1 VKLDWL
7 GRLKCIAAGAVCV
20 AALANPVMAQK
31 VPAPVIAVV
40 DTQLILR
47 DATAAKNIRSQV
59 DKLREKFRK
68 EIGEEE
74 ESLRVADRELAQQ
87 RQLLSSEAFSKRR
100 QELQSQI
107 ATLQR
112 KAQDRKR
119 QLEKAVRGAMRAFQ
133 ENMLKVTAELARE
146 RGANLVLPKSQVL
159 LVDGTLE
166 LTSEALKRLNA
177 RLTKVKVELPKE

>member
-1 VKLDWL
+1 MIVGW
-7 GRLKCIAAGAVCV
+7 IARMIFIAVAVAGLTALVHPV
-20 AALANPVMAQK
+20 AAQK
-31 VPAPVIAVV
+31 VPAPAVAVV

-47 DATAAKNIRSQV
+47 DATAAKNIRGQV
-59 DKLREKFRK
+59 DKLRERFRQ
-68 EIGEEE
+68 EISKEE

-100 QELQSQI
+100 QELQAKI

-119 QLEKAVRGAMRAFQ
+119 QLEKAVRRAMRVFQ
-133 ENMLKVTAELARE
+133 ENMLTVTAELARE

-159 LVDGTLE
+159 LVDGALE
-166 LTSEALKRLNA
+166 LTDEALKRLNA
-177 RLTKVKVELPKE
+177 KLTKVKVALPKE